1 MEETKITAKLPHLD
15 VEITRRDLP
24 EENAE
29 TITLRMTAVPSLG
42 AFADHLAKQGS
53 LPFLSLGAASM
64 MNPWANPWSNAWSN
78 PWSNPWANPLLTWAR
93 LTKAAWAPWMQHMA
107 LQLPPERDD
116 DSEQRTER

>member
-1 MEETKITAKLPHLD
+1 MEETKVTAKLPHLD

-42 AFADHLAKQGS
+42 AFGDHLAQQGS

-64 MNPWANPWSNAWSN
+64 MD
-78 PWSNPWANPLLTWAR
+78 PWSNPWANPLLMWAR
-93 LTKAAWAPWMQHMA
+93 LTQAAWAPWMQHVGP
-107 LQLPPERDD
+107 LLPQERDD
-116 DSEQRTER
+116 DSERRTEG

>member
-53 LPFLSLGAASM
+53 LPFLSLVAASM
-64 MNPWANPWSNAWSN
+64 MNPWSN
-78 PWSNPWANPLLTWAR
+78 PWSNPWANPVLMWTR
-93 LTKAAWAPWMQHMA
+93 LTQAAWAPWMQQMA
-107 LQLPPERDD
+107 PLLPQERDD
-116 DSEQRTER
+116 DSGRRTED